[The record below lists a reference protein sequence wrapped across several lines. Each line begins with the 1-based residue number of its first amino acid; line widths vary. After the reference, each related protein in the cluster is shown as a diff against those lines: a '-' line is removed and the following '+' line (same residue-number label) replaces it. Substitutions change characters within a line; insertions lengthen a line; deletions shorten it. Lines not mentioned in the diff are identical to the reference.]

1 MLDIKNLNVSVED
14 KQILKDLSLKVG
26 SGEVHAIMGP
36 NGSGKSTIAHT
47 LAGNPNYEVISG
59 NVDFNDENLLDMD
72 PSERSLSGLFMAFQY
87 PIELPGV
94 TNASYLKQIVNIH
107 RKHRGE
113 KPIEAG
119 DFLKLLKE
127 KSVRLNIS
135 MDMHSRFVNAGFS
148 GGEKKKNEVLQLD
161 LLNPNLVIMDET
173 DSGLDVDALKSTSEA
188 VNQLRSSNRSFI
200 IITHYLRLLEYIE
213 PDFVHVFQDGSI
225 IESGDKFLANRID
238 KQGYAY

>member
-1 MLDIKNLNVSVED
+1 
-14 KQILKDLSLKVG
+14 
-26 SGEVHAIMGP
+26 
-36 NGSGKSTIAHT
+36 
-47 LAGNPNYEVISG
+47 
-59 NVDFNDENLLDMD
+59 MD
-72 PSERSLSGLFMAFQY
+72 PSERSLSGLFLAFQY

-113 KPIEAG
+113 NLIEAG
-119 DFLKLLKE
+119 DFLKLLKD
-127 KSVRLNIS
+127 KSARLNIP

-188 VNQLRSSNRSFI
+188 VNQLRSSDRSFI

-213 PDFVHVFQDGSI
+213 PDFVHVFQNGSI
-225 IESGDKFLANRID
+225 IESGDKSLANRID
-238 KQGYAY
+238 KEGYA

>member
-1 MLDIKNLNVSVED
+1 MLDIKNLNVSVEE
-14 KQILKDLSLKVG
+14 KQILKNLSLNVG
-26 SGEVHAIMGP
+26 KGEVHAIMGP

-47 LAGNPNYEVISG
+47 LAGNPNYEIISG
-59 NVDFNDENLLDMD
+59 NVNFNKKDLLEMD
-72 PSERSLSGLFMAFQY
+72 PSERSLSGLFLAFQY

-94 TNASYLKQIVNIH
+94 TNASYLKQIVNVH

-113 KPIEAG
+113 NLIEAG
-119 DFLKLLKE
+119 DFLKLLKD
-127 KSVRLNIS
+127 KSARLNIP

-161 LLNPNLVIMDET
+161 LLDPNLVIMDET

-188 VNQLRSSNRSFI
+188 VNQLRSSDRSFI

-213 PDFVHVFQDGSI
+213 PDFVHVFQNGSI
-225 IESGDKFLANRID
+225 IESGDKSLANKID
-238 KQGYAY
+238 KEGYA

>member
-1 MLDIKNLNVSVED
+1 MLDIKNLNVSVEE
-14 KQILKDLSLKVG
+14 KQILKNLSLKVG
-26 SGEVHAIMGP
+26 NGEVHAIMGP

-47 LAGNPNYEVISG
+47 LAGNPNYEIISG
-59 NVDFNDENLLDMD
+59 NVTFNEKNLLEMD
-72 PSERSLSGLFMAFQY
+72 PSERSLSGLFLAFQY

-94 TNASYLKQIVNIH
+94 TNASYLKQIVNVH

-113 KPIEAG
+113 NLIEAG
-119 DFLKLLKE
+119 DFLKLLKD
-127 KSVRLNIS
+127 KSARLNIP

-188 VNQLRSSNRSFI
+188 INQLRSSDRSFI

-213 PDFVHVFQDGSI
+213 PDFVHVFQNGSI
-225 IESGDKFLANRID
+225 IESGDKTLANRID
-238 KQGYAY
+238 KEGYA

>member
-47 LAGNPNYEVISG
+47 LAGNPNYEVMSG
-59 NVDFNDENLLDMD
+59 NVDFNDKNLLDMD

-225 IESGDKFLANRID
+225 IESGDKSLASRID

>member
-1 MLDIKNLNVSVED
+1 MLDIKNLNVSVEE
-14 KQILKDLSLKVG
+14 KQILKNLSLNVG
-26 SGEVHAIMGP
+26 KGEVHAIMGP

-59 NVDFNDENLLDMD
+59 NVNFNERDLLEMD
-72 PSERSLSGLFMAFQY
+72 PSERSLSGLFLAFQY

-94 TNASYLKQIVNIH
+94 TNASYLKQIVNVH

-113 KPIEAG
+113 NLIEAG
-119 DFLKLLKE
+119 DFLKLLKD
-127 KSVRLNIS
+127 KSARLNIP
-135 MDMHSRFVNAGFS
+135 MEMHSRFVNAGFS

-188 VNQLRSSNRSFI
+188 VNQLRSSDRSFI

-225 IESGDKFLANRID
+225 LESGDKSLANRID
-238 KQGYAY
+238 KEGYAY

>member
-1 MLDIKNLNVSVED
+1 MLDIKNLYVSVED
-14 KQILKDLSLKVG
+14 KQILRDLSLKVG

-47 LAGNPNYEVISG
+47 LAGNPNYEIISG
-59 NVDFNDENLLDMD
+59 DVNFNEKDLLEMD
-72 PSERSLSGLFMAFQY
+72 PSERSLSGLFLAFQY

-94 TNASYLKQIVNIH
+94 TNASYLKQIVNVH

-113 KPIEAG
+113 NPIEAG

-127 KSVRLNIS
+127 KSSRLNIP

-225 IESGDKFLANRID
+225 VESGDKSLANRID
-238 KQGYAY
+238 KEGYA

>member
-1 MLDIKNLNVSVED
+1 MLDIKNLNVSVEE
-14 KQILKDLSLKVG
+14 KQILKNLSLKVG
-26 SGEVHAIMGP
+26 NGEVHAIMGP

-47 LAGNPNYEVISG
+47 LAGNPNYEIISG
-59 NVDFNDENLLDMD
+59 NVNFNEKDLLEMD
-72 PSERSLSGLFMAFQY
+72 PSERSLSGLFLAFQY

-94 TNASYLKQIVNIH
+94 TNASYLKQIVNVH

-113 KPIEAG
+113 NLIEAG
-119 DFLKLLKE
+119 DFLKLLKD
-127 KSVRLNIS
+127 KSARLNIP

-188 VNQLRSSNRSFI
+188 VNQLRSSDRSFI

-213 PDFVHVFQDGSI
+213 PDFVHVFQNGSI
-225 IESGDKFLANRID
+225 IESGDKSLANRID
-238 KQGYAY
+238 KEGYA

>member
-1 MLDIKNLNVSVED
+1 MLDIKNLNVSVEE
-14 KQILKDLSLKVG
+14 KQILKNLSLKVG
-26 SGEVHAIMGP
+26 NGEVHAIMGP

-47 LAGNPNYEVISG
+47 LAGNPNYEIISG
-59 NVDFNDENLLDMD
+59 NVTFNEKDLLEMD
-72 PSERSLSGLFMAFQY
+72 PSERSLSGLFLAFQY

-94 TNASYLKQIVNIH
+94 TNASYLKQIVNVH

-113 KPIEAG
+113 NLIEAG
-119 DFLKLLKE
+119 DFLKLLND
-127 KSVRLNIS
+127 KSARLNIP

-161 LLNPNLVIMDET
+161 LLNPKLVIMDET

-188 VNQLRSSNRSFI
+188 VNQLRSSDRSFI

-213 PDFVHVFQDGSI
+213 PDFVHVFQNGSI
-225 IESGDKFLANRID
+225 IESGDKSLANRID
-238 KQGYAY
+238 KEGYA

>member
-1 MLDIKNLNVSVED
+1 MLDIKNLNVSVDE
-14 KQILKDLSLKVG
+14 KQILRDLSLKVG

-47 LAGNPNYEVISG
+47 LAGNPNYEIISG
-59 NVDFNDENLLDMD
+59 NVSFNEEDLLEMD
-72 PSERSLSGLFMAFQY
+72 PSDRSLSGLFLAFQY
-87 PIELPGV
+87 PVELPGV
-94 TNASYLKQIVNIH
+94 TNASYLKQIVNVH

-113 KPIEAG
+113 DLIEAG
-119 DFLKLLKE
+119 EFLKLLKE
-127 KSVRLNIS
+127 KSERLNIP

-188 VNQLRSSNRSFI
+188 VNQLRSSDRSFI

-213 PDFVHVFQDGSI
+213 PDFVHIFQDGSI
-225 IESGDKFLANRID
+225 IESGDKSLASRID
-238 KQGYAY
+238 KEGYA

>member
-59 NVDFNDENLLDMD
+59 NIDFNDENLLDMD

-225 IESGDKFLANRID
+225 IESGDKSLASRID

>member
-14 KQILKDLSLKVG
+14 NQILRNLSLEVG

-47 LAGNPNYEVISG
+47 LAGNPNYEIISG
-59 NVDFNDENLLDMD
+59 DVNFNDKDLLKMD
-72 PSERSLSGLFMAFQY
+72 PSERSLSGLFLAFQY

-94 TNASYLKQIVNIH
+94 TNASYLKQIVNVH

-113 KPIEAG
+113 NPIEAG
-119 DFLKLLKE
+119 EFLKLLKE
-127 KSVRLNIS
+127 KSSNLNIP

-225 IESGDKFLANRID
+225 VESGDKSLANRID
-238 KQGYAY
+238 KEGYA

>member
-1 MLDIKNLNVSVED
+1 MLDIKNLNVSVEE
-14 KQILKDLSLKVG
+14 KQILKNLSLKVG
-26 SGEVHAIMGP
+26 NGEVHAIMGP

-47 LAGNPNYEVISG
+47 LAGNPNYEIISG
-59 NVDFNDENLLDMD
+59 NVNFNEKDLLEMD
-72 PSERSLSGLFMAFQY
+72 PSERSLSGLFLAFQY

-94 TNASYLKQIVNIH
+94 TNASYLKQIVNVH

-113 KPIEAG
+113 NLIEAG
-119 DFLKLLKE
+119 DFLKLLKD
-127 KSVRLNIS
+127 KSARLNIP

-188 VNQLRSSNRSFI
+188 VNQLRSSDRSFI

-213 PDFVHVFQDGSI
+213 PDFVHVFQKGSI
-225 IESGDKFLANRID
+225 IESGDKSLANRID
-238 KQGYAY
+238 KEGYA

>member
-225 IESGDKFLANRID
+225 VESGDKSLANRID
-238 KQGYAY
+238 KEGYA

>member
-1 MLDIKNLNVSVED
+1 MLDIKNLNVSVGE
-14 KQILKDLSLKVG
+14 KQILRNLSLNVRK
-26 SGEVHAIMGP
+26 GEVHAIMGP

-47 LAGNPNYEVISG
+47 LAGNPNYEIISG
-59 NVDFNDENLLDMD
+59 NVHFNERDLLEMD
-72 PSERSLSGLFMAFQY
+72 PSERSLSGLFLAFQY

-94 TNASYLKQIVNIH
+94 TNASYLKQIVNVH

-113 KPIEAG
+113 NLIEAG
-119 DFLKLLKE
+119 DFLKLLKD
-127 KSVRLNIS
+127 KSARLNIP

-188 VNQLRSSNRSFI
+188 VNQLRSSDRSFI

-213 PDFVHVFQDGSI
+213 PDFVHVFQNGSI
-225 IESGDKFLANRID
+225 IESGDKSLANRID
-238 KQGYAY
+238 KEGYA

>member
-1 MLDIKNLNVSVED
+1 MLDIKNLNVSVEE
-14 KQILKDLSLKVG
+14 KQILKNLSLNVG
-26 SGEVHAIMGP
+26 KGEVHAIMGP

-47 LAGNPNYEVISG
+47 LAGNPNYEIISG
-59 NVDFNDENLLDMD
+59 NVNFNEKDLLEMD
-72 PSERSLSGLFMAFQY
+72 PSERSLSGLFLAFQY

-94 TNASYLKQIVNIH
+94 TNASYLKQIVNVH

-113 KPIEAG
+113 NLIEAG
-119 DFLKLLKE
+119 DFLKLLKD
-127 KSVRLNIS
+127 KSARLNIP

-188 VNQLRSSNRSFI
+188 VNQLRSSDRSFI

-213 PDFVHVFQDGSI
+213 PDFVHVFQNGSI
-225 IESGDKFLANRID
+225 IESGDKSLANRID
-238 KQGYAY
+238 KEGYE

>member
-1 MLDIKNLNVSVED
+1 MLNIEKLNVSVEE
-14 KQILKDLSLKVG
+14 KQILRNLSLKVG
-26 SGEVHAIMGP
+26 DGEVHAIMGP

-47 LAGNPNYEVISG
+47 LAGNPNYEVLSG
-59 NVDFNDENLLDMD
+59 KINFNDKDLLSMD
-72 PSERSLSGLFMAFQY
+72 PSERSLSGLFLAFQY

-94 TNASYLKQIVNIH
+94 TNASYLKQIVNVH
-107 RKHRGE
+107 RKHKGD
-113 KPIEAG
+113 KPIEAAE
-119 DFLKLLKE
+119 FLKLLKE
-127 KSVRLNIS
+127 KSSKLNIP

-161 LLNPNLVIMDET
+161 LLNPDLVIMDET
-173 DSGLDVDALKSTSEA
+173 DSGLDVDALRNTSEA

-225 IESGDKFLANRID
+225 IETGDKSLANKID
-238 KQGYAY
+238 QEGYAY

>member
-1 MLDIKNLNVSVED
+1 MLDIKNLNVSVEQ
-14 KQILKDLSLKVG
+14 KKILKNLSLNVG
-26 SGEVHAIMGP
+26 KGEVHAIMGP

-47 LAGNPNYEVISG
+47 LAGNPNYEIISG
-59 NVDFNDENLLDMD
+59 NINFNEKDLLEMD
-72 PSERSLSGLFMAFQY
+72 PSERSLSGLFLAFQY

-94 TNASYLKQIVNIH
+94 TNASYLKQIVNVH

-113 KPIEAG
+113 NLIEAG
-119 DFLKLLKE
+119 DFLKLLKD
-127 KSVRLNIS
+127 KSARLNIP

-200 IITHYLRLLEYIE
+200 IITHYLRLLEYICLLYTS
-213 PDFVHVFQDGSI
+213 PSPRDRTRSRMP
-225 IESGDKFLANRID
+225 SSA
-238 KQGYAY
+238 

>member
-14 KQILKDLSLKVG
+14 KQILRDLSLNVG

-47 LAGNPNYEVISG
+47 LAGNPNYEIISG
-59 NVDFNDENLLDMD
+59 DVSFNEKDLLEMD
-72 PSERSLSGLFMAFQY
+72 PSERSLSGLFLAFQY

-94 TNASYLKQIVNIH
+94 TNASYLKQIVNVH

-113 KPIEAG
+113 NPIEAG

-127 KSVRLNIS
+127 KSSRFNIP

-225 IESGDKFLANRID
+225 VESGDKSLANRID
-238 KQGYAY
+238 KEGYA

>member
-1 MLDIKNLNVSVED
+1 MLDIKNLNVSVEE
-14 KQILKDLSLKVG
+14 KQILKNLSLNVG
-26 SGEVHAIMGP
+26 KGEVHAIMGP

-47 LAGNPNYEVISG
+47 LAGNPNYEIISG
-59 NVDFNDENLLDMD
+59 NVNFNEKDLLEMD
-72 PSERSLSGLFMAFQY
+72 PSERSLSGLFLAFQY

-94 TNASYLKQIVNIH
+94 TNASYLKQIVNVH

-113 KPIEAG
+113 NLIEAG
-119 DFLKLLKE
+119 DFLKLLKD
-127 KSVRLNIS
+127 KSARLNIP

-188 VNQLRSSNRSFI
+188 VNQLRSSDRSFI

-213 PDFVHVFQDGSI
+213 PDFVHVFQNGSI
-225 IESGDKFLANRID
+225 IESGDKSLANRID
-238 KQGYAY
+238 KEGYV

>member
-14 KQILKDLSLKVG
+14 KQILKDLSLEVG

-59 NVDFNDENLLDMD
+59 NVDFNDKNLLEMD

-113 KPIEAG
+113 NLIEAG
-119 DFLKLLKE
+119 EFLKLLKE
-127 KSVRLNIS
+127 KSERLNIP

-188 VNQLRSSNRSFI
+188 VNQLRSSDRSFI

-213 PDFVHVFQDGSI
+213 PDFVHIFQDGSI
-225 IESGDKFLANRID
+225 IESGDKSLASRID
-238 KQGYAY
+238 KEGYA

>member
-1 MLDIKNLNVSVED
+1 MLDIKNLNVSVEE
-14 KQILKDLSLKVG
+14 KQILKNLSLNVG
-26 SGEVHAIMGP
+26 KGEVHAIMGP

-47 LAGNPNYEVISG
+47 LAGNPNYEIISG
-59 NVDFNDENLLDMD
+59 NVNFNEKNLLEMD
-72 PSERSLSGLFMAFQY
+72 PSERSLSGLFLAFQY

-94 TNASYLKQIVNIH
+94 TNASYLKQIVNVH

-113 KPIEAG
+113 NLIEAG
-119 DFLKLLKE
+119 DFLKLLKD
-127 KSVRLNIS
+127 KSARLNIP

-213 PDFVHVFQDGSI
+213 PDFVHVFRDGSI
-225 IESGDKFLANRID
+225 IESGEKSLANRID

>member
-14 KQILKDLSLKVG
+14 KQILRDLSLKVG

-59 NVDFNDENLLDMD
+59 DVNFNEKDLLEMD
-72 PSERSLSGLFMAFQY
+72 PSERSLSGLFLAFQY

-94 TNASYLKQIVNIH
+94 TNASYLKQIVNVH

-113 KPIEAG
+113 NPIEAG

-127 KSVRLNIS
+127 KSSILNIP

-225 IESGDKFLANRID
+225 VESGDKSLANRID
-238 KQGYAY
+238 KKGYA

>member
-1 MLDIKNLNVSVED
+1 MLDIKNLNVSVEE
-14 KQILKDLSLKVG
+14 KQILKNLSLKVG
-26 SGEVHAIMGP
+26 NGEVHAIMGP

-47 LAGNPNYEVISG
+47 LAGNPNYEIISG
-59 NVDFNDENLLDMD
+59 NVTFNEKDLLEMD
-72 PSERSLSGLFMAFQY
+72 PSERSLSGLFLAFQY

-94 TNASYLKQIVNIH
+94 TNASYLKQIVNVH

-113 KPIEAG
+113 NLIEAG
-119 DFLKLLKE
+119 DFLKLLKD
-127 KSVRLNIS
+127 KSARLNIP

-188 VNQLRSSNRSFI
+188 VNQLRSSDRSFI

-213 PDFVHVFQDGSI
+213 PDFVHVFQNGSI
-225 IESGDKFLANRID
+225 IESGDKSLANRID
-238 KQGYAY
+238 KEGYA

>member
-1 MLDIKNLNVSVED
+1 MLNIEELNVSVEE
-14 KQILKDLSLKVG
+14 KKIIKNLSLKVG

-47 LAGNPNYEVISG
+47 LAGNPNYEVTSG
-59 NVDFNDENLLDMD
+59 KIDFNNEDLLNMD
-72 PSERSLSGLFMAFQY
+72 PSERSLSGLFLAFQY

-94 TNASYLKQIVNIH
+94 TNASYLKQIVNVH
-107 RKHRGE
+107 RKHNGD

-119 DFLKLLKE
+119 EFLKMLKE
-127 KSVRLNIS
+127 KSSKLNIP

-188 VNQLRSSNRSFI
+188 VNQLRSSKRSFI

-213 PDFVHVFQDGSI
+213 PDYVHVFQEGSI
-225 IESGDKFLANRID
+225 IESGDKSLANKISL
-238 KQGYAY
+238 KVFG

>member
-1 MLDIKNLNVSVED
+1 MLNIEELNVSVEE
-14 KQILKDLSLKVG
+14 KKIIKNLSLKVG

-47 LAGNPNYEVISG
+47 LAGNPNYEVTSG
-59 NVDFNDENLLDMD
+59 KIDFNNEDLLNMD
-72 PSERSLSGLFMAFQY
+72 PSERSLSGLFLAFQY

-94 TNASYLKQIVNIH
+94 TNASYLKQIVNVH
-107 RKHRGE
+107 RKHNGD

-119 DFLKLLKE
+119 EFLKMLKE
-127 KSVRLNIS
+127 KSSKLNIP

-188 VNQLRSSNRSFI
+188 VNQLRSSKRSFI

-213 PDFVHVFQDGSI
+213 PDYVHVFQEGSI
-225 IESGDKFLANRID
+225 IESGDKSLANKID
-238 KQGYAY
+238 TEGYAY

>member
-1 MLDIKNLNVSVED
+1 MLEIKNLNVSVEE
-14 KQILKDLSLKVG
+14 KQILKNLSLNVG
-26 SGEVHAIMGP
+26 KGEVHAIMGP

-47 LAGNPNYEVISG
+47 LAGNPNYEIISG
-59 NVDFNDENLLDMD
+59 NVNFNEKDLLEMD
-72 PSERSLSGLFMAFQY
+72 PSERSLSGLFLAFQY

-94 TNASYLKQIVNIH
+94 TNASYLKQIVNVH

-113 KPIEAG
+113 NLIEAG
-119 DFLKLLKE
+119 DFLKLLKD
-127 KSVRLNIS
+127 KSARLNIP

-188 VNQLRSSNRSFI
+188 VNQLRSSDRSFI

-213 PDFVHVFQDGSI
+213 PDFVHVFQNGSI
-225 IESGDKFLANRID
+225 IESGDKSLANRID
-238 KQGYAY
+238 KEGYA

>member
-1 MLDIKNLNVSVED
+1 MLEIKNLNVSVEE
-14 KQILKDLSLKVG
+14 KQILKNLSLNVG
-26 SGEVHAIMGP
+26 KGEVHAIMGP

-47 LAGNPNYEVISG
+47 LAGNPNYEIISG
-59 NVDFNDENLLDMD
+59 NVNFNEKDLLEMD
-72 PSERSLSGLFMAFQY
+72 PSERSLSGLFLAFQY

-94 TNASYLKQIVNIH
+94 TNASYLKQIVNVH

-113 KPIEAG
+113 NLIEAG
-119 DFLKLLKE
+119 DFLKLLKD
-127 KSVRLNIS
+127 KSARLNIP
-135 MDMHSRFVNAGFS
+135 MDMHSRFVNTGFS

-188 VNQLRSSNRSFI
+188 INQLRSSDRSFI

-213 PDFVHVFQDGSI
+213 PDFVHVFQNGSI
-225 IESGDKFLANRID
+225 IESGDKSLANRID
-238 KQGYAY
+238 KEGYA